1 MIALPGNCGIIHLS
15 AYENTMERGLGSRKM
30 SQSNVK
36 KYRHE
41 LKYQITD
48 AQVQLLKNRI
58 NHLIPADAHAGPD
71 GVYSIR
77 SLYFDDYE
85 NRCLRENE
93 DGTDPREKFRIRIY
107 NHSIQRITLECKRKE
122 RGKTHK
128 TSCPLTEEQTRM
140 LMAGKTL
147 PDIASQPPLL
157 QKLTMQMLTRRMRP
171 VVIVEYDRIPYVYKN
186 GNVRITLDTNIRSS
200 SAVAQFLDSQIP
212 TRPVL
217 GTGQQLLEVKY
228 DEYLP
233 DFIYRNLQ
241 LHSLR
246 QTAFSK
252 YYICRKYIR

>member
-1 MIALPGNCGIIHLS
+1 M
-15 AYENTMERGLGSRKM
+15 
-30 SQSNVK
+30 
-36 KYRHE
+36 
-41 LKYQITD
+41 
-48 AQVQLLKNRI
+48 LKNRI
-58 NHLIPADAHAGPD
+58 NHLIPSDSHAGAD

-107 NHSIQRITLECKRKE
+107 NASSERIALECKRKE

-128 TSCPLTEEQTRM
+128 TSCPLTVEQTRL
-140 LMAGKTL
+140 LMAGKIL
-147 PDIASQPPLL
+147 PDIGSQPPLL
-157 QKLTMQMLTRRMRP
+157 QKLTMLMLTRRMRP

-200 SAVAQFLDSQIP
+200 SAVEQFLERTIP
-212 TRPVL
+212 VRPVL
-217 GTGQQLLEVKY
+217 PTGQQLLEVKY

-233 DFIYRNLQ
+233 DFIYRSLQ

-252 YYICRKYIR
+252 YAICRTYTK

>member
-1 MIALPGNCGIIHLS
+1 MNQPKSI
-15 AYENTMERGLGSRKM
+15 
-30 SQSNVK
+30 

-58 NHLIPADAHAGPD
+58 NHMIPVDSHAGKD
-71 GVYSIR
+71 GVYTIR

-85 NRCLRENE
+85 NRCYRENE

-107 NHSIQRITLECKRKE
+107 NHSTDRITLECKRKE

-128 TSCPLTEEQTRM
+128 TACPLTVEQTRA
-140 LMAGKTL
+140 LMAGRIL
-147 PDIASQPPLL
+147 PDIGSQPQLL
-157 QKLTMQMLTRRMRP
+157 RKLTMLMMTRKMRP
-171 VVIVEYDRIPYVYKN
+171 VVIVEYDRIPYVYQN

-200 SAVAQFLDSQIP
+200 SSVDQFLEEKIFA
-212 TRPVL
+212 RPVL
-217 GTGQQLLEVKY
+217 AAGQQLLEVKY

-233 DFIYRNLQ
+233 DFIYRSLQ

-252 YYICRKYIR
+252 YYICRKYTR